1 MRGIDLDEKPAFY
14 DEPQLNENNAER
26 NLDILEK
33 IFGKFK
39 QNVGQDLEQSF
50 ILVILPKKNSLLY
63 NHVKQ
68 AAELRCGI
76 LTQCIV
82 GSNTTNPK
90 RLESICGN
98 LWLKINSKLNKV
110 NHVILPPPNFSD
122 CCKIFNYPTMIIG
135 ADVTHPPPGS
145 TRTEVV
151 IEHSCSVAFSFLSIL
166 TICRA

>member
-1 MRGIDLDEKPAFY
+1 MRGINLDERPAFY
-14 DEPQLNENNAER
+14 EDLQLKENDGDI
-26 NLDILEK
+26 NLNHLET
-33 IFGKFK
+33 IFDQFK
-39 QNVGQDLEQSF
+39 DYVGQDLEQSF
-50 ILVILPKKNSLLY
+50 ILVILPRKGCLLY

-82 GSNTTNPK
+82 GKNVTDPK

-98 LWLKINSKLNKV
+98 LWLKINSKLSKV
-110 NHVILPPPNFSD
+110 NHVILPPPNFSE
-122 CCKIFNYPTMIIG
+122 CFKIFDYPTIVIG

-151 IEHSCSVAFSFLSIL
+151 MGI
-166 TICRA
+166 RG

>member
-1 MRGIDLDEKPAFY
+1 MKGKMRGIDLDEEPQFY
-14 DEPQLNENNAER
+14 EDLQLNENDGER
-26 NLDILEK
+26 NLNLLER
-33 IFGKFK
+33 IFEQFK
-39 QNVGQDLEQSF
+39 QYVGEDLEQSF
-50 ILVILPKKNSLLY
+50 ILVILPRKGTLLY

-82 GSNTTNPK
+82 GSNITNPK

-98 LWLKINSKLNKV
+98 LWLKINSKLSKV
-110 NHVILPPPNFSD
+110 NHVILPPPNFSE
-122 CCKIFNYPTMIIG
+122 CFKIFDYPTIIIG

-151 IEHSCSVAFSFLSIL
+151 IKI
-166 TICRA
+166 RR

>member
-1 MRGIDLDEKPAFY
+1 MRGIDLDERPAFY
-14 DEPQLNENNAER
+14 QDLQLNENDGER
-26 NLDILEK
+26 NLNILEGA
-33 IFGKFK
+33 FRQFK
-39 QNVGQDLEQSF
+39 EHVGDEDIEKSF
-50 ILVILPKKNSLLY
+50 ILVILPRKGTLLY

-82 GSNTTNPK
+82 GANITNPK

-98 LWLKINSKLNKV
+98 IWLKINSKLSKV
-110 NHVILPPPNFSD
+110 NHVILPPPDFSQ
-122 CCKIFNYPTMIIG
+122 CFKIFDYPTIVIG

-151 IEHSCSVAFSFLSIL
+151 ITIRVGVFSFFKFQ
-166 TICRA
+166 CRYF